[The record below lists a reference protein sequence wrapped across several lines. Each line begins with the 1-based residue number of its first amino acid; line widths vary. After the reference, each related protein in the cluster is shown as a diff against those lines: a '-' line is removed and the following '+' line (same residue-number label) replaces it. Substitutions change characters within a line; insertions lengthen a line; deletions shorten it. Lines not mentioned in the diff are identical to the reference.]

1 MSKEI
6 LLVDLYGR
14 QYRSDLRS
22 LQMKTA
28 TGRSLADYA
37 IQFVETRNF
46 HSQRNQLYPIIQFGR
61 GINQI
66 GHTKAPHTDQ
76 EWLDAIEK
84 VLSWFVSTSTMHA
97 TLRTRVNYWNRGV
110 TPFLRFL
117 RDDIRLF
124 STHIVPPQIPQSLMG
139 EEEEEQATLLSRRAT
154 LVRKGR
160 KGKLLLDVE
169 LSCCDAQFLERY
181 AEELLH
187 RKKILRESLCVW
199 WNTIKE
205 HFRYGRALCASTEVE
220 ALRVLFDGGIRR
232 LPPRHGGRLGG
243 PHIANGETAASLGLL
258 LQILNGEYDGRFSK
272 TLLEREK
279 DLPSLSV
286 IKFPTGAPVPCSGLI
301 GKTERINWML
311 GNFGAL
317 DVAVCCALLI
327 MENPS
332 FTPYSI
338 LQAKVESARGRPL
351 LRLGEG
357 CYNFTVEKRRARS
370 YKTAEL
376 SDLSFDIIR
385 TIFEMTSRRRAKL
398 AKERS
403 LFAQS
408 LFLTCRAGQSRPP
421 SYSNCGELLSRSSN
435 VGERSLLTYFPGLKA
450 AGFGSESPITF
461 SRIRATEGT
470 LEYFRTGSLRSVAQ
484 VLGNS
489 VRTVLQHYLP
499 APLRAAWNARQIRR
513 FQNLLIVVAWER
525 IDGLL
530 ALTDFSSVE
539 ALHHFLRQSLL
550 DHSASESPLSLL
562 LHERFGELV
571 DKPEKDATGI
581 TLMVPVS
588 TESLALL
595 YAYAGK
601 LAATDLR
608 RPAARQKVGG
618 VSPVGLVELSKFLQ
632 MSLPEHRETALRQ
645 AHNDALLLAK
655 LLAEQGGA
663 ITFVMKGIF
672 QNDDNKFS

>member
-1 MSKEI
+1 M
-6 LLVDLYGR
+6 LLVDQYGR
-14 QYRSDLRS
+14 KYRTDLRS

-61 GINQI
+61 GINKI
-66 GHTKAPHTDQ
+66 GRTEAPHTDQ
-76 EWLDAIEK
+76 EWLDAIEE
-84 VLSWFVSTSTMHA
+84 VLSWFVSNSTMHA
-97 TLRTRVNYWNRGV
+97 TLRTRVKYWNRGV
-110 TPFLRFL
+110 VPFLRFL
-117 RDDIRLF
+117 RDDIGIF
-124 STHIVPPQIPQSLMG
+124 SAHIVPPQIPQSLMG
-139 EEEEEQATLLSRRAT
+139 EEEEEQATLLSRRPT
-154 LVRKGR
+154 VDRKGK

-187 RKKILRESLCVW
+187 RKKILRECLCVW

-205 HFRYGRALCASTEVE
+205 HFRYGHALCAFAEVE
-220 ALRVLFDGGIRR
+220 ALKVLFDQGVRR
-232 LPPRHGGRLGG
+232 LPPRHGGRPGG
-243 PHIANGETAASLGLL
+243 PHIANGETPASLGLL
-258 LQILNGEYDGRFSK
+258 LQILSGKYEGLFSK
-272 TLLEREK
+272 SLLVREK

-286 IKFPTGAPVPCSGLI
+286 ITFPPGAPIPCSGLI
-301 GKTERINWML
+301 RKMERINWML
-311 GNFGAL
+311 GNFSAF

-357 CYNFTVEKRRARS
+357 CYNFSVKKCRARS

-376 SDLSFDIIR
+376 SDLSLDIIR
-385 TIFEMTSRRRAKL
+385 TIFEMSSRRRAKL

-403 LFAQS
+403 LFAES
-408 LFLTCRAGQSRPP
+408 LFLTCQAGQSRPP
-421 SYSNCGELLSRSSN
+421 SFSNCGELLSRASN
-435 VGERSLLTYFPGLKA
+435 VGERSLLTYFPDLKA
-450 AGFGSESPITF
+450 EGFGPESPITF

-470 LEYFRTGSLRSVAQ
+470 LEYFRTGSLRAVAQ

-489 VRTVLQHYLP
+489 VHTVLQHYLP

-525 IDGLL
+525 VDGLL
-530 ALTDFSSVE
+530 ALTDFSSLE
-539 ALHHFLRQSLL
+539 SLHHFLRQSLL
-550 DHSASESPLSLL
+550 DHSASESPLSSL
-562 LHERFGELV
+562 LHERFGELA
-571 DKPEKDATGI
+571 DKPEKEVAEM

-608 RPAARQKVGG
+608 HPVARQKIGG
-618 VSPVGLVELSKFLQ
+618 VSPVGLVELSRFLQ
-632 MSLPEHRETALRQ
+632 TSLPDHREAALRQ
-645 AHNDALLLAK
+645 AHNDAMPLAK
-655 LLAEQGGA
+655 LLVEQGGS
-663 ITFVMKGIF
+663 ISLLMRTTFE
-672 QNDDNKFS
+672 NDDKRFS